1 MKDQISRIFKINSAE
16 TSKDEIKEI
25 DMNLIVPNPYQP
37 RRNFDQAH
45 LDELAQSIK
54 QYGVLQPII
63 LRKVGQNYEIVAG
76 ERRFRASQILNLK
89 TITAIIRDLSDSEI
103 AEMALIENL
112 QRQDLNF
119 FEEAEGYAKLI
130 TEFSIT
136 QEEIAA
142 KIGKSQSTVANK
154 LRLLNLAPQVR
165 QQISVEVITE
175 RHARALLKL
184 ENAEQQLKIL
194 KKIYEQNLNVRQTDE
209 LIEASLI
216 KSETIKKER
225 IKRKITKVVK
235 DMRIFL
241 NTIRG
246 AVQTIQNAGMDAEIS
261 ERENEEDCLSAPR
274 PDHGFLPRGLRRRA
288 GPERHQHPGRR
299 GQS

>member
-261 ERENEEDCLSAPR
+261 ERENEDYLEVLIR
-274 PDHGFLPRGLRRRA
+274 LPKNTSN
-288 GPERHQHPGRR
+288 PTK
-299 GQS
+299 